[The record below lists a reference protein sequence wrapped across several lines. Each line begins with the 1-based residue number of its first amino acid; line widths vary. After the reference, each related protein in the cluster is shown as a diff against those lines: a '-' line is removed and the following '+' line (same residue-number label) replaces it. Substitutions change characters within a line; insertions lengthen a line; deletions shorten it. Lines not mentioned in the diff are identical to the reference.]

1 MKKILISF
9 LSIMLIFCIIYTFS
23 DLFAVNAF
31 TYTGTYDGT
40 ITDVGGADAT
50 IGKVTSTILE
60 AVRYAGYGIS
70 LIMLTYI
77 FIKYM
82 LSGASEKAEVKK
94 NLIPFAIGAIVL
106 FAASSIVSILKAVA
120 DGMFD

>member
-1 MKKILISF
+1 MKKILISL

>member
-23 DLFAVNAF
+23 ELFAVNAF
-31 TYTGTYDGT
+31 TYSGTYDGT

-70 LIMLTYI
+70 LIMLTFI

>member
-1 MKKILISF
+1 MKKILISL

-120 DGMFD
+120 DGMFE

>member
-1 MKKILISF
+1 MKKLLISC
-9 LSIMLIFCIIYTFS
+9 LSIMLIFCMIYTFS
-23 DLFAVNAF
+23 EFYAVNAF
-31 TYTGTYDGT
+31 TYSGTYDGT
-40 ITDVGGADAT
+40 LGDVGGADAT
-50 IGKVTSTILE
+50 IGKVTSTVLD

-94 NLIPFAIGAIVL
+94 NLIPFVIGAVIL
-106 FAASSIVSILKAVA
+106 FAASSIVGILKEVA
-120 DGMFD
+120 NGMFD

>member
-1 MKKILISF
+1 MKKLLISC
-9 LSIMLIFCIIYTFS
+9 LSIMLIFCMIYTFS
-23 DLFAVNAF
+23 EFYAVNAF
-31 TYTGTYDGT
+31 TYSGTYDGT
-40 ITDVGGADAT
+40 LGDVCGADAT
-50 IGKVTSTILE
+50 IGKVTSTVLD

-94 NLIPFAIGAIVL
+94 NLIPFVIGAVIL
-106 FAASSIVSILKAVA
+106 FAASSIVGILKEVA
-120 DGMFD
+120 NGMFD

>member
-9 LSIMLIFCIIYTFS
+9 LITMIVFCIVYTFTDLFTVEAFNYGIYTGK
-23 DLFAVNAF
+23 LTN
-31 TYTGTYDGT
+31 
-40 ITDVGGADAT
+40 VGGADAT
-50 IGKVTSTILE
+50 IGKVTSAVLS

-94 NLIPFAIGAIVL
+94 NLIPYAIGAIIL
-106 FAASSIVSILKAVA
+106 FAASTIVEILKVVA
-120 DGMFD
+120 KDMFT

>member
-1 MKKILISF
+1 MKKILISL

-77 FIKYM
+77 FICY
-82 LSGASEKAEVKK
+82 LVLVKK
-94 NLIPFAIGAIVL
+94 QKLRKI
-106 FAASSIVSILKAVA
+106 
-120 DGMFD
+120 

>member
-9 LSIMLIFCIIYTFS
+9 LLIMLIFCIIYTFS
-23 DLFAVNAF
+23 EFYAVNAF
-31 TYTGTYDGT
+31 TYSGTYDGT
-40 ITDVGGADAT
+40 LGDVGGADAT
-50 IGKVTSTILE
+50 IGKVTS
-60 AVRYAGYGIS
+60 AVLSAIRYAGYGIS

-94 NLIPFAIGAIVL
+94 NLIPFAIGAVVL
-106 FAASSIVSILKAVA
+106 FAASTIVELLKVVA
-120 DGMFD
+120 KDMFA